1 MQEYKIASRKCNSM
15 SMRVHLTRLPCLG
28 IHNGGFGFLP
38 QSRQLTN
45 EGAGPIVHHIHWQ

>member
-1 MQEYKIASRKCNSM
+1 MQQHKIKRSKRNST

-38 QSRQLTN
+38 QSCQLMN
-45 EGAGPIVHHIHWQ
+45 EGGGPIVHHIHGQ